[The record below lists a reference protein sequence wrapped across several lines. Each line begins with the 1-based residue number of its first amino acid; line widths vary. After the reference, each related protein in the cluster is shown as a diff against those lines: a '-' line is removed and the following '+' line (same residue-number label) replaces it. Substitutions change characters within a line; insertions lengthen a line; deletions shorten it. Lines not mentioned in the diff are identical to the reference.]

1 MLGIPRFESDP
12 EVIRDA
18 ATRQMAHVRTYHLG
32 PHSELSQKILN
43 ELGMAK
49 ACLLDPQKKAA
60 YDAACRKRQAAEVL
74 ETPMPP
80 APPAPGDELAAL
92 VTDPDW
98 SVEESLAAERLL
110 PHVVS
115 SRPPWWRTPVG
126 MTAVAAGFLTVLLLG
141 VVIRIQTNYGTVK
154 IEIPEGVAN
163 IDVKLDGETISIEG
177 LDNPLRLRPERM
189 SWS

>member
-18 ATRQMAHVRTYHLG
+18 ATRQMGHVRTYDLG

-43 ELGMAK
+43 ELAMAK

-80 APPAPGDELAAL
+80 APPAPVDELASW
-92 VTDPDW
+92 VTDPDRG
-98 SVEESLAAERLL
+98 VEESPAITRPRRRVA
-110 PHVVS
+110 S
-115 SRPPWWRTPVG
+115 SRRSG
-126 MTAVAAGFLTVLLLG
+126 RHGAGGFS
-141 VVIRIQTNYGTVK
+141 R
-154 IEIPEGVAN
+154 
-163 IDVKLDGETISIEG
+163 
-177 LDNPLRLRPERM
+177 
-189 SWS
+189 